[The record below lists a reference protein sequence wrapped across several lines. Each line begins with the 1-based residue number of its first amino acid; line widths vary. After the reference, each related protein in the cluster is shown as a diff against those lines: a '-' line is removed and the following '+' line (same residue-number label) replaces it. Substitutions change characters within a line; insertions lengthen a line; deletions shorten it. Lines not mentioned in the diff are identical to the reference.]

1 MVQGIY
7 RGIRYVKIITFFAII
22 GTGTSKLLLSTLCIF
37 SLGIV
42 EPVPNN
48 KKV

>member
-7 RGIRYVKIITFFAII
+7 RGIRICEDYHFFAII